1 MVHRRF
7 KSRSEVKQWIIE
19 NQFGRRNIT
28 LYQRS
33 LLALQLESL
42 FRVKSRDRQSTAGKN
57 KLQQNSAEATETRKE
72 LARVAGVSHDT
83 ITRVKAIEKK
93 ATKAQKAKL
102 VSGEVSINEVY
113 KLIHAE
119 GIVAQRDR
127 LRKELEGMAV
137 PPLPKRKYRCIVIDP
152 PWHVKKVALKSRP
165 NEGKKLDYPTM
176 SLDEIS
182 GLPIAKLADQ
192 KGCHV
197 YLWVIHRY
205 LPDGLKLFESWGVKY
220 QCVLTWVKRGGM
232 TPFRWNYNTE
242 HVLFGTVGKL
252 ELFKLGV
259 KLSFEGKRLR
269 HSQKP
274 DEFYTIVK
282 QVSPSPR
289 LDMFSR
295 ERREG
300 FDAWGKE
307 I

>member
-1 MVHRRF
+1 M
-7 KSRSEVKQWIIE
+7 
-19 NQFGRRNIT
+19 
-28 LYQRS
+28 
-33 LLALQLESL
+33 ESL

-93 ATKAQKAKL
+93 ATKAQKVKL
-102 VSGEVSINEVY
+102 ARGEVSINEVY
-113 KLIHAE
+113 KLINAE
-119 GIVAQRDR
+119 GIVALRDK

-152 PWHVKKVALKSRP
+152 PWHVKKAPLKSRP
-165 NEGKKLDYPTM
+165 NQGKLLDYPTM
-176 SLDEIS
+176 SLEEIS
-182 GLPIAKLADQ
+182 GLPIAKLADH

-197 YLWVIHRY
+197 FLWVTHRY
-205 LPDGLKLFESWGVKY
+205 LPAGLKLFESWCVRY

-242 HVLFGTVGKL
+242 HILFGTVGKL

-259 KLSFEGKRLR
+259 KLSFEGRSLR

-274 DEFYTIVK
+274 DEFYEIIRK
-282 QVSPSPR
+282 VSVTPR
-289 LDMFSR
+289 LEMFARESR
-295 ERREG
+295 DG
-300 FDAWGKE
+300 FDSWGKE
-307 I
+307 A